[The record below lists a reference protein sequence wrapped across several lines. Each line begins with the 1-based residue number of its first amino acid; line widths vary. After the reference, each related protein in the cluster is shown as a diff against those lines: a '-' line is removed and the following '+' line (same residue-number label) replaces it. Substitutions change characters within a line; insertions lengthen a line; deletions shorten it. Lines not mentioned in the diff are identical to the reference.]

1 MCVAS
6 VVDGVD
12 FSVNTTQTTVQT
24 GECFLMNIS
33 MKQVA
38 SYTLSKSPELIIV

>member
-6 VVDGVD
+6 IVDDVD
-12 FSVNTTQTTVQT
+12 FSFNTTQTTVQT
-24 GECFLMNIS
+24 KECFLMNNS

-38 SYTLSKSPELIIV
+38 SYTLSKSPDIIIV